1 VEGAAVVL
9 EAAFVTRVLY
19 VHGLESGPAGHKARL
34 LAEAGFEVSAVQM
47 PCGRRHALR
56 DRLLALWALS
66 SVSLVAF
73 AAWSTPPWLMLVAL
87 VAGTTS
93 FPVVRLF
100 VTRRVFT
107 RSLEV
112 QRRHLATTSV
122 DVVVGSSFGGA
133 IAVELLRAGD
143 WRGPT
148 VLLCPAYALV
158 SRRSGRPPHLGFDGL
173 SPDVTAQV
181 LVVHGTKDQTVPL
194 EDSRRLVARTSARL
208 VTVDDDHRLSATAT
222 APSLHAWVESVRSP
236 PTA

>member
-1 VEGAAVVL
+1 M
-9 EAAFVTRVLY
+9 TRVLY
-19 VHGLESGPAGHKARL
+19 VHGLESGPKGKKAQL

-47 PCGRRHALR
+47 PCGRGHTLR
-56 DRLLALWALS
+56 DPLLAFWALA

-73 AAWSTPPWLMLVAL
+73 AAWLAAPWLVLAAL
-87 VAGTTS
+87 VAGVTS

-100 VTRRVFT
+100 ITRRVFT

-112 QRRHLATTSV
+112 QRRHLAATPV

-133 IAVELLRAGD
+133 IAVELLRAGH

-158 SRRSGRPPHLGFDGL
+158 SRRSGLPPHPGFDGL
-173 SPDVTAQV
+173 PPEATSHV
-181 LVVHGTKDQTVPL
+181 LVVHGTKDETVPL

-222 APSLHAWVESVRSP
+222 AASMREWVQTVL
-236 PTA
+236 T

>member
-1 VEGAAVVL
+1 M
-9 EAAFVTRVLY
+9 TRVLY
-19 VHGLESGPAGHKARL
+19 VHGLESGPKGKKAQL

-47 PCGRRHALR
+47 PCGRRHTLR
-56 DRLLALWALS
+56 DPLLAFWALAA
-66 SVSLVAF
+66 VSLVAF
-73 AAWSTPPWLMLVAL
+73 AAWLAAPWLVLAAL
-87 VAGTTS
+87 VAGVTS

-100 VTRRVFT
+100 ITRRVFT

-112 QRRHLATTSV
+112 QRRHLAATPV

-133 IAVELLRAGD
+133 IAVELLRAGH

-158 SRRSGRPPHLGFDGL
+158 SRRSGRPVHPGFDGL
-173 SPDVTAQV
+173 PSEATAHV
-181 LVVHGTKDQTVPL
+181 LVVHGTKDETVPL

-222 APSLHAWVESVRSP
+222 AASMREWVQTVL
-236 PTA
+236 T

>member
-1 VEGAAVVL
+1 MERAALVL
-9 EAAFVTRVLY
+9 EAAVVTRVLY
-19 VHGLESGPAGHKARL
+19 VHGLESGPTGHKARL

-47 PCGRRHALR
+47 PCGRRHTLR
-56 DRLLALWALS
+56 DPLLALWAIA

-73 AAWSTPPWLMLVAL
+73 AAWLAAPWLVLAAL
-87 VAGTTS
+87 VASATS

-100 VTRRVFT
+100 ITRRVFT

-112 QRRHLATTSV
+112 QRRHLAATPV

-133 IAVELLRAGD
+133 IAVELLRAGH

-158 SRRSGRPPHLGFDGL
+158 SRRSGRPPHPGFDGL
-173 SPDVTAQV
+173 APEATAHV
-181 LVVHGTKDQTVPL
+181 LVVHGTKDETVPL

-222 APSLHAWVESVRSP
+222 AASLREWVQTVL
-236 PTA
+236 T